1 VSPPPPKYQ
10 ANLASING
18 NANIL
23 VELAGA
29 LGAGRPDFDLS
40 RKGCMEALPDDV
52 TNEIRK
58 FADFATD
65 QYQDVVALLSAL
77 STKLR
82 SAGAAY
88 GQVDQANAARIDRY
102 LEGSRYVAPEQ
113 R

>member
-1 VSPPPPKYQ
+1 VTPPPRLN
-10 ANLASING
+10 ANLPSIDG

-40 RKGCMEALPDDV
+40 RKGCMGAMPDEA
-52 TNEIRK
+52 NRAIRS
-58 FADFATD
+58 FADFAAD
-65 QYQDVVALLSAL
+65 QYQDVVALLAAL

-82 SAGAAY
+82 NAGDGYAQADQASAGDIA
-88 GQVDQANAARIDRY
+88 RY
-102 LEGSRYVAPEQ
+102 LLGSTYVAPEQ